1 MHIWAEHLLPRL
13 TDVALRTKEVRRH
26 RERAVAGLQGEVV
39 EIGFGSGLN
48 VPLYPPAV
56 HTVYAVEPA
65 MVARKLAAA
74 RVGASHASITFVGL
88 DGQALPL
95 PDDAADMA
103 LSTFTLCTIPDPTRA
118 LRELHRVLRPGG
130 RFHFLE
136 HGLSPE
142 PRTARWQHRLNGVQ
156 QRVAGGCHLDRQ
168 VDQIVADAG
177 FAIQDMSTDQMRG
190 PRLARPWGH
199 LFLGVAVKTSASV
212 SP

>member
-1 MHIWAEHLLPRL
+1 MHIWAENLLPRL
-13 TDVALRTKEVRRH
+13 TDVALGTKEVRRH
-26 RERAVAGLQGEVV
+26 RERAMVGLQGEVV

-56 HTVYAVEPA
+56 HTVYAVEPS
-65 MVARKLAAA
+65 MLARRLAAG
-74 RVGASHASITFVGL
+74 RVEASPASITFVGL

-95 PDDAADMA
+95 PDDSADMA
-103 LSTFTLCTIPDPTRA
+103 LSTFTLCTIPDPARA

-156 QRVAGGCHLDRQ
+156 QRVAGGCNLDRQ

-190 PRLARPWGH
+190 PRLTRPWGH
-199 LFLGVAVKTSASV
+199 LFRGVAIKTSASV